1 MWLGNLFIGKGTLS
15 ASFLS
20 RDSVPKILSQPKM
33 AALIEYSICIP
44 QRKPKKAIEFLACPK
59 WRPRPINGSGHF
71 WELSDVTT
79 RHLARLWNFGTLR
92 PKINPCPI
100 DQPHPCHAL
109 PHSCRNTRKQS
120 NVLNVPNGGPAPWT
134 DMDTSG
140 SVVTSLSVTWQGY
153 GILGHSVPKLTLALL
168 ISLIHATHFHT
179 HAETQK
185 RNRMSWMSRTV
196 ASPHVRIWT
205 LPGALWRH

>member
-1 MWLGNLFIGKGTLS
+1 MPRTSTLMQ
-15 ASFLS
+15 
-20 RDSVPKILSQPKM
+20 DH
-33 AALIEYSICIP
+33 
-44 QRKPKKAIEFLACPK
+44 KKAIECLECPER
-59 WRPRPINGSGHF
+59 WPRPINGNGHF
-71 WELSDVTT
+71 RERCDVIR

-109 PHSCRNTRKQS
+109 PHSWRNTKKQS

-153 GILGHSVPKLTLALL
+153 VILGHHPEINPCPMEQPQPRCALPHSCRNPK
-168 ISLIHATHFHT
+168 
-179 HAETQK
+179 K
-185 RNRMSWMSRTV
+185 RLSIWHIPFRDVSAVCSGLRNVHIRKFTCMRRTTTR
-196 ASPHVRIWT
+196 SC
-205 LPGALWRH
+205 

>member
-71 WELSDVTT
+71 RELSDVTT
-79 RHLARLWNFGTLR
+79 RHLAWLWNFRTLRPKINPCPTAQPRPCHALERSCRNTKKTIEGLKCPERWPRPINGNGHFRERCDVTKRHLARLWNFGTLR

-109 PHSCRNTRKQS
+109 PHSWRITKKQS
-120 NVLNVPNGGPAPWT
+120 NVLSVPNGGPAP
-134 DMDTSG
+134 
-140 SVVTSLSVTWQGY
+140 
-153 GILGHSVPKLTLALL
+153 
-168 ISLIHATHFHT
+168 
-179 HAETQK
+179 
-185 RNRMSWMSRTV
+185 
-196 ASPHVRIWT
+196 
-205 LPGALWRH
+205 